1 MKLLKY
7 ANAISLVSVPSIL
20 EEISLLPDNEGILM
34 LRSLQFVACGGA
46 PLKLSLGEELAAA
59 GVKIVNS
66 YGATET
72 GPLTVMFVPTSD
84 YNWRYFR
91 LRRDMVLQLEA
102 MPLSDGEK
110 QRYKLTT
117 RPFGWDKTFE
127 VQDELICNPDN
138 PTSEFRAVGRTDDL
152 IVLVTGEKVLPYV
165 LESTLSQS
173 AHVKS
178 AIAFGDDRF
187 ELGVIVEPSTPLP
200 VEEHER
206 FKSLIWPIVQ
216 EACER
221 MDNHARISSKDAI
234 VVVPPGRQIP
244 RSDKGS
250 VLRREVS
257 NIFEAEIAEVYKTL
271 DESSTDN
278 SIQRLTMYNL
288 EQDLKH
294 LIQTRLGW
302 NVPDEDWNFDDDLF
316 ELGMDSLQAVR
327 LRRFLLQLAPEARG
341 SSPVAETIP
350 RDFVYR
356 HPSISKIAGVFRGDE
371 EPIGRLITRQETIER
386 FVQLYSTTQLDQES
400 LRIDL
405 RFAGA
410 NKQSQSVVLLTGST
424 GSLGTHLLAHLASHP
439 SVVHIICLNRSHPED
454 PYERQLKAAQAKK
467 ITIPQQAWLK
477 IEIIQTNAAAPL
489 MGLSTAQYGHVCG
502 QITHII
508 HNAWPMDF
516 KRRLPS
522 FEAHFRILQN
532 LISLARDAHK
542 VRPTQKPSLMFISSI
557 GVVGQYGRVH
567 GGRTVPEI
575 PMDSVECTNPFGYG
589 EAKLVC
595 EKIIEAAAHVHHDE
609 IQARYVRVGQ
619 VSGSMKTGFWN
630 PNEHLPALIK
640 SSQTAGVFPK
650 LEGTC
655 SWLPVDCSAEVLSE
669 TLLTTVAQPTDLVY
683 HLENPVRLSWHDI
696 LSIFASKLA
705 FPNAEFLPFHEWLD
719 KICAVADDIDA
730 AGMDGNPAKR
740 LADFFRGEFEH
751 MSCGNISLDMERTRK
766 VSPVLRSM
774 GAVSDE
780 TIAAYIDQWR
790 ASGFLE

>member
-7 ANAISLVSVPSIL
+7 ANAHSLMSVPSIL
-20 EEISLLPDNEGILM
+20 EEISLLPDNEGTLM
-34 LRSLQFVACGGA
+34 LRSLHFVACGGA
-46 PLKLSLGEELAAA
+46 PLKLSVGEELAAA

-72 GPLTVMFVPTSD
+72 GPLTVMFVPTPD
-84 YNWRYFR
+84 YDWHYFR

-102 MPLSDGEK
+102 MPLMDGEM

-117 RPFGWDKTFE
+117 RPFGWDTTLE
-127 VQDELICNPDN
+127 LQDQLIANPEY
-138 PTSEFRAVGRTDDL
+138 PTSDFKAIGRTDDL
-152 IVLVTGEKVLPYV
+152 IVLATGEKVLPYV
-165 LESTLSQS
+165 LESTLSES
-173 AHVKS
+173 AHVKT
-178 AIAFGDDRF
+178 AIAFGDDQF

-206 FKSLIWPIVQ
+206 FRSLIWPIVQ
-216 EACER
+216 EAGER
-221 MDNHARISSKDAI
+221 MDNHARISSKGAI

-250 VLRREVS
+250 VLRREINKV
-257 NIFEAEIAEVYKTL
+257 FEAEIAEVYKTL
-271 DESSTDN
+271 DESFTDN
-278 SIQRLTMYNL
+278 SIRRFTMHNL
-288 EQDLKH
+288 EQDLKD

-302 NVPDEDWNFDDDLF
+302 KVPDEDWNFDDDLF

-327 LRRFLLQLAPEARG
+327 LRRFLLQLAPEDPGA
-341 SSPVAETIP
+341 SPAAKTIP

-356 HPSISKIAGVFRGDE
+356 HPSISKIARVFRGAE
-371 EPIGRLITRQETIER
+371 EPDGRLLTRQETIER
-386 FVQLYSTTQLDQES
+386 FVQLYSTAQQERES
-400 LRIDL
+400 LGIDFG
-405 RFAGA
+405 FAEA
-410 NKQSQSVVLLTGST
+410 CKQSQSVVLLTGST

-439 SVVHIICLNRSHPED
+439 GVVHVICLNRSNPEN
-454 PYERQLKAAQAKK
+454 PYERQLKAAQAKN
-467 ITIPQQAWLK
+467 ITISQQAWSK
-477 IEIIQTNAAAPL
+477 IQVIQTNAAAPL
-489 MGLSTAQYGHVCG
+489 LGLSTPQYGYLCR

-532 LISLARDAHK
+532 LVSLARDAHK
-542 VRPTQKPSLMFISSI
+542 VRPTHKPSLMFVSSI
-557 GVVGQYGRVH
+557 GAVGQYGRVH

-575 PMDSVECTNPFGYG
+575 PMDRVECANPFGYG

-595 EKIIEAAAHVHHDE
+595 EKIIETAAHVHHDE

-630 PNEHLPALIK
+630 SNEHLPALIK
-640 SSQTAGVFPK
+640 SSQLVGAFPK

-655 SWLPVDCSAEVLSE
+655 SWLPVDRCAEVLSE
-669 TLLTTVAQPTDLVY
+669 LLLTTITLPTDLVY
-683 HLENPVRLSWHDI
+683 HLENPVRQSWHDI

-705 FPNAEFLPFHEWLD
+705 LPNAELLPFHEWLERV
-719 KICAVADDIDA
+719 CAVADDIDA
-730 AGMDGNPAKR
+730 AGIDGNPAKR

-751 MSCGNISLDMERTRK
+751 MSCGSIILDMERARK
-766 VSPVLRSM
+766 VSPALQSM
-774 GAVSDE
+774 EAASDV
-780 TIAAYIDQWR
+780 TIAAYIDQWK